1 MILLHSPCAY
11 DLPSPAKCLAITLD
25 VGTNNQDLLN
35 DPLYIVSFK
44 KAYSDSVTD
53 NTFLSF
59 AGIQGEKVAR

>member
-35 DPLYIVSFK
+35 DPLYIVSFQ
-44 KAYSDSVTD
+44 KAYSDS
-53 NTFLSF
+53 LY
-59 AGIQGEKVAR
+59 